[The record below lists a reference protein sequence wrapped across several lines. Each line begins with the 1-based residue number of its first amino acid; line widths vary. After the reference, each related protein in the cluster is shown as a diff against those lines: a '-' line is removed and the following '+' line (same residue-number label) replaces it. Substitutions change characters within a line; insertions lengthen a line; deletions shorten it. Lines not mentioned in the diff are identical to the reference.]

1 MIPLED
7 LTDVTLVIEDTD
19 DHNDHDDRKRYL
31 AIKSYMTIKKLYSNK
46 CLNFFLVIKTREVK
60 IVKVVISCNVLPVAM
75 FDKKGS
81 LEETHGAKKMRF
93 TRNLAVRAGG

>member
-31 AIKSYMTIKKLYSNK
+31 AIKSYI
-46 CLNFFLVIKTREVK
+46 VI
-60 IVKVVISCNVLPVAM
+60 NV
-75 FDKKGS
+75 
-81 LEETHGAKKMRF
+81 
-93 TRNLAVRAGG
+93 